1 MALARDG
8 VLSRFFPQLIRH
20 GEKVKADRPGLSADG
35 RRRAKCL
42 RKVFGKGPLK
52 AE

>member
-1 MALARDG
+1 LLHALSIP
-8 VLSRFFPQLIRH
+8 LSQLIRH